1 MAVGAQ
7 NSGSLSWAGMEVH
20 WWKKIKAQI
29 IPSTSLSVQIILGSA
44 HISEGTQELQ
54 HIS

>member
-7 NSGSLSWAGMEVH
+7 NSGSLSWVGMEVH

-29 IPSTSLSVQIILGSA
+29 IPSTSLSLQINLGSA
-44 HISEGTQELQ
+44 DNNEGTQELQ
-54 HIS
+54 HFS